1 MTPEPKIWARLQR
14 MTDLRDLRQ
23 LLTPEGQ
30 QILEDTVERKGE
42 EWVENHADLVLDQAR
57 KVGMVE

>member
-1 MTPEPKIWARLQR
+1 

-23 LLTPEGQ
+23 QLTPEGQ
-30 QILEDTVERKGE
+30 QILEETVERKGE
-42 EWVENHADLVLDQAR
+42 EWVREHADLVLAQAR

>member
-1 MTPEPKIWARLQR
+1 

-23 LLTPEGQ
+23 QLTPKGQ
-30 QILEDTVERKGE
+30 QILEDTIDRKGE
-42 EWVENHADLVLDQAR
+42 EWVEDHADLVLAQAR

>member
-1 MTPEPKIWARLQR
+1 

-23 LLTPEGQ
+23 KLTPEGQ
-30 QILEDTVERKGE
+30 QILEETVERKGE
-42 EWVENHADLVLDQAR
+42 VWVEDHADLVLAQAR